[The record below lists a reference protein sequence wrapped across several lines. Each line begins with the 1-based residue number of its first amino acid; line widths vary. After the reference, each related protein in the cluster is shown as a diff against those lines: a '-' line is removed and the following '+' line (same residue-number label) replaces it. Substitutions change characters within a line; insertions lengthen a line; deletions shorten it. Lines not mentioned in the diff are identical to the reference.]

1 MIVYCASLCCFD
13 RSDLTEA
20 GPMFLEDTYIL
31 LLDACILLKVFC
43 CHCLKK
49 TTKLLKGDA
58 MNLTLIYNNA
68 TSFPSWIQLMLS
80 WFYFQD
86 RYLNCSRTI
95 LESSFNP

>member
-49 TTKLLKGDA
+49 TTKLLNICLLVYKKDILYTSDA
-58 MNLTLIYNNA
+58 GTEGARGA
-68 TSFPSWIQLMLS
+68 TAPLLPQ
-80 WFYFQD
+80 
-86 RYLNCSRTI
+86 
-95 LESSFNP
+95 